1 MKTIRFENFDREW
14 FRNICLQNGVR
25 FVADESGEPVWSLC
39 VEGFT
44 TDSDG
49 WIQFDATSCHTFRI
63 RILDQFEITNVNKR
77 WFDEL
82 VEELKQEIANS
93 QERQY
98 MADLRALWE

>member
-1 MKTIRFENFDREW
+1 MKTIRFENFDHEW

-25 FVADESGEPVWSLC
+25 FVADESGQARWSLR

-44 TDSDG
+44 TAGDG
-49 WIQFDATSCHTFRI
+49 WIQFDGTDAYALRI

-82 VEELKQEIANS
+82 VEELNGEIANS

-98 MADLRALWE
+98 MADLRALLE